1 MGEIHLNL
9 RLGLCDL
16 RMVGSYKTDNEVEV
30 GPSERRSRIEL
41 YKKTGNFLSDKA
53 KYGDASRAITWRIL
67 VSSFIAG
74 SYRCLL

>member
-1 MGEIHLNL
+1 MNL
-9 RLGLCDL
+9 RLGRSDR
-16 RMVGSYKTDNEVEV
+16 RMGSPYKTDREVEV
-30 GPSERRSRIEL
+30 GLSERRSRIEL